1 MTAINTNVN
10 SLVTQGAL
18 RRNEVEMS
26 TAMTRLSTGKRIN
39 TAADDAAGM
48 AIASRMTAQ
57 IKGLNQA
64 VRNAQDAMSMVQT
77 ADGATI
83 EISNMLQRMREL
95 SVQSLNGTNT
105 ADDRAAL
112 NTEFQAL
119 MLEIDRV
126 AENTQWNGQNVLDGS
141 VDTAPA
147 EINTGTV
154 AVADV
159 SVSADKIT
167 KTGHG
172 FSDGQVLKYH
182 AGGGTAITG
191 LVNDT
196 DYYVVSSTTNDF
208 KLSAS
213 SGGSAITLTGT
224 GNAAQW
230 FGKSGGPDRV
240 SYQIGANTG
249 QTVTMAFGDF
259 KTDSA
264 AGVYGSAI
272 AGWSINTEAT
282 AATALYGL
290 TTSINN
296 VNAQRA
302 TFGSTVNRLGYAI
315 DNLANVSL
323 NAESSRSRVQDADYG
338 SETSQLARTQIIQ
351 QAGTAMLAQANALP
365 QTVLAL
371 LK

>member
-10 SLVTQGAL
+10 SLVTQTAL

-64 VRNAQDAMSMVQT
+64 VRNAQDATSMVQT
-77 ADGATI
+77 ADGATQ

-105 ADDRAAL
+105 SDDRTAL
-112 NTEFQAL
+112 DTEFQAL
-119 MLEIDRV
+119 MLEVDRV
-126 AENTQWNGQNVLDGS
+126 AENTQWNGRNVLDGS
-141 VDTAPA
+141 VDETVTT
-147 EINTGTV
+147 NLGTV
-154 AVADV
+154 DAANVDD
-159 SVSADKIT
+159 STGWIT
-167 KTGHG
+167 IAGHG
-172 FSDGQVLKYH
+172 LSVGDELTYH
-182 AGGGTAITG
+182 NGGGADIGEVTDGDTAFVG
-191 LVNDT
+191 EVNGDT
-196 DYYVVSSTTNDF
+196 FRLATSY
-208 KLSAS
+208 
-213 SGGSAITLTGT
+213 GGSALTSLAGTGT
-224 GNAAQW
+224 DDQY
-230 FGKSGGPDRV
+230 FESV
-240 SYQIGANTG
+240 SKHVTYQIGANSN
-249 QTVTMAFGDF
+249 QSVTMSFGDF
-259 KTDSA
+259 KTDSSN
-264 AGVYGSAI
+264 GVFGSNI
-272 AGWSINTEAT
+272 SGWDISTEST
-282 AATALYGL
+282 ASSALSGL
-290 TTSINN
+290 TTAINN

-323 NAESSRSRVQDADYG
+323 NAEASRSRVQDADYG
-338 SETSQLARTQIIQ
+338 QETSQLARTQIIQ

>member
-10 SLVTQGAL
+10 SLVTQSAL
-18 RRNEVEMS
+18 RKNEVEMS

-64 VRNAQDAMSMVQT
+64 VRNAQDATSMVQT

-105 ADDRAAL
+105 ANDRTAL
-112 NTEFQAL
+112 DTEFQAL
-119 MLEIDRV
+119 MLEVDRV
-126 AENTQWNGQNVLDGS
+126 AENTQWNGRNVLDGS
-141 VDTAPA
+141 VDTTPSLR
-147 EINTGTV
+147 NTGEIL
-154 AVADV
+154 AS
-159 SVSADKIT
+159 SVSTSNDKIT
-167 KTGHG
+167 KTAHG
-172 FSDGQVLKYH
+172 WSNGQKLTYQH
-182 AGGGTAITG
+182 GGGAALGG
-191 LVNDT
+191 LTHGNE
-196 DYYVVSSTTNDF
+196 YFVVGATTNDF
-208 KLSAS
+208 QLSAS
-213 SGGSAITLTGT
+213 SGGSAITLSSAGT
-224 GNAAQW
+224 NAQW
-230 FGKSGGPDRV
+230 FGIQDPDHV
-240 SYQIGANTG
+240 TYQIGANSK
-249 QTVTMAFGDF
+249 QTVTMTFGDF
-259 KTDSA
+259 KTDSTN
-264 AGVYGSAI
+264 GVYGQAINYWNIKTESA
-272 AGWSINTEAT
+272 AE
-282 AATALYGL
+282 TALTGL
-290 TTSINN
+290 TSSINN

-323 NAESSRSRVQDADYG
+323 NAEASRSRVEDADYG
-338 SETSQLARTQIIQ
+338 QETSQLARTQIIQ

>member
-10 SLVTQGAL
+10 SLVTQNAL
-18 RRNEVEMS
+18 RKNEVDMS

-64 VRNAQDAMSMVQT
+64 VRNAQDATSMVQT
-77 ADGATI
+77 ADGATL

-105 ADDRAAL
+105 ANDRVAL
-112 NTEFQAL
+112 DTEFQAL
-119 MLEIDRV
+119 LLEVDRV
-126 AENTQWNGQNVLDGS
+126 AENTQWNGRNVLDGS
-141 VDTAPA
+141 VDVTPA
-147 EINTGTV
+147 EVNHGTIATSAV
-154 AVADV
+154 AVGTE
-159 SVSADKIT
+159 KIT
-167 KTGHG
+167 LNSHG
-172 FSDGQVLKYH
+172 FENGQKVKYH
-182 AGGGTAITG
+182 HGGGTAITG
-191 LVNDT
+191 LANDT
-196 DYYVVSSTTNDF
+196 EYFVVGATTNDF
-208 KLSAS
+208 QVS
-213 SGGSAITLTGT
+213 SSLGGSAIDLSGT
-224 GNAAQW
+224 GNDAQW
-230 FGKSGGPDRV
+230 FGTTGPAHV
-240 SYQIGANTG
+240 SYQVGANAN
-249 QTVTMAFGDF
+249 QTVTMSFGDF

-264 AGVYGSAI
+264 SGVYGQAINYWNIKTESA
-272 AGWSINTEAT
+272 AN
-282 AATALYGL
+282 TALSGL
-290 TTSINN
+290 VTSINN

-302 TFGSTVNRLGYAI
+302 TFGSTVNRLAYAI

-323 NAESSRSRVQDADYG
+323 NAEASRSRVEDADYAQ
-338 SETSQLARTQIIQ
+338 ETSQLARTQIIQ